1 MATLEDNHIILSK
14 KVEHFRDAAFMAEGI
29 PPPLQAKLEQRM
41 EQVITDI
48 RTQSI
53 KTINAI
59 DQRFTECARVSNML
73 MAKLDTQKAAADASI
88 ASYKN
93 EARRIATARSTMD
106 QSIDDKLA
114 AIAAAVSTCT
124 LLKDECHS
132 AALTTDHLIK
142 ELGEI
147 TTAVSTCTTLKDD
160 CHSVW
165 TKADRLL
172 NSKLEVI
179 DAAVSSCTTLRD
191 KCQALITKATA
202 AHCSTAA
209 SDADR
214 ALLVATTAKVAN
226 IEQETQKLSTFTAAR
241 TEELAATI
249 ASHSSAIRTASNERH
264 SLATSTTARTEELAA
279 TIASHSSAIRTASNE
294 RHSLATHVAR
304 QGRATSAD
312 LASNMHTA
320 RLAAAALREPRRDVW
335 HPQPSPRAASA
346 APSRGPRLTSSNV
359 AQQHREPHNPC
370 VPAGGPAPSPT
381 PVNTIPITPSTSVI
395 GDTDT
400 AYQTDSD
407 F

>member
-1 MATLEDNHIILSK
+1 LATLEDNHIILSK

-93 EARRIATARSTMD
+93 EARRIATARSTLD
-106 QSIDDKLA
+106 QSIDDKLV

-124 LLKDECHS
+124 SLKDECQS

-147 TTAVSTCTTLKDD
+147 TTAVSTCTSLRDD

-165 TKADRLL
+165 TKADHLL
-172 NSKLEVI
+172 NGKLEVI

-264 SLATSTTARTEELAA
+264 SLAT
-279 TIASHSSAIRTASNE
+279 
-294 RHSLATHVAR
+294 HVAR
-304 QGRATSAD
+304 QGRATSVD

-320 RLAAAALREPRRDVW
+320 RLAAAALREPRRDIW
-335 HPQPSPRAASA
+335 HPQPSSRAASA
-346 APSRGPRLTSSNV
+346 TPNRGPWLTSSNV
-359 AQQHREPHNPC
+359 AQQHREPYNPC
-370 VPAGGPAPSPT
+370 VPAGGLAPSST
-381 PVNTIPITPSTSVI
+381 PVNTTLITPPTSVI